1 VPAPLPDLDLSALLG
16 LNGTLSML
24 SEKSLR
30 FRLHLRLKVC
40 RLNLFNRTHRRRET
54 MTNLTL
60 PTTNV
65 VKMAR
70 LGAALTLASVILW
83 VAVALLHAAAA
94 SASGFLMVTLT
105 LALAAVFIV
114 TAMVTLLAVSALAHS
129 LVQKFR
135 R

>member
-1 VPAPLPDLDLSALLG
+1 
-16 LNGTLSML
+16 
-24 SEKSLR
+24 
-30 FRLHLRLKVC
+30 
-40 RLNLFNRTHRRRET
+40 

-65 VKMAR
+65 IKMAR

-83 VAVALLHAAAA
+83 VVIALLHAAAA
-94 SASGFLMVTLT
+94 AASGFLMVTLT
-105 LALAAVFIV
+105 VAFAAVFIV

-135 R
+135 H